1 MRKPL
6 MATLAVLVTVAVAG
20 SGIAFASSSTR
31 HHPHRHPHPHPTPSP
46 TASPTASPM
55 PSPTVSAS
63 PTPSQS
69 TSTPPAKPPNG
80 GPCALPGYPNE
91 TCTGVPAGT
100 ALTTVNGDVVISTPN
115 AVIDREDIRGC
126 VNVRAPGVTIRRSKV
141 SCRNSI
147 VIASFDGVY
156 TGTGLLIE
164 DTEVSCLGTSGT
176 GVGDTNFTASRVGIH
191 DCENGFDIDQ
201 DATVEDSYI
210 HNLYNSAE
218 SHTDGIQFAQGH
230 YQIVNGKYARDA
242 SGKPVLLH
250 DAANITVRH
259 NTIYSYNTTDHQD
272 GTSAII
278 SNRGSD
284 TNVLIEDNLL
294 AGGAYTLYCDGG
306 TGVNY
311 RVLNNHF
318 TTAFHPKVGVYGAT
332 TDCADETYSGNV
344 VQETGQ
350 VVPGD

>member
-1 MRKPL
+1 MRACTTKLPEEKAVLMRKPL

-46 TASPTASPM
+46 
-55 PSPTVSAS
+55 
-63 PTPSQS
+63 
-69 TSTPPAKPPNG
+69 
-80 GPCALPGYPNE
+80 
-91 TCTGVPAGT
+91 
-100 ALTTVNGDVVISTPN
+100 
-115 AVIDREDIRGC
+115 
-126 VNVRAPGVTIRRSKV
+126 
-141 SCRNSI
+141 
-147 VIASFDGVY
+147 
-156 TGTGLLIE
+156 
-164 DTEVSCLGTSGT
+164 
-176 GVGDTNFTASRVGIH
+176 TASRVGIH

-272 GTSAII
+272 GTSA
-278 SNRGSD
+278 
-284 TNVLIEDNLL
+284 
-294 AGGAYTLYCDGG
+294 
-306 TGVNY
+306 
-311 RVLNNHF
+311 
-318 TTAFHPKVGVYGAT
+318 
-332 TDCADETYSGNV
+332 
-344 VQETGQ
+344 
-350 VVPGD
+350 